1 MADATTVRGLLAE
14 QGVTLRDL
22 AYRYSEGCWRD
33 GWKKGK
39 EAALTSNE
47 KPFMGGPQV
56 LLDRGITE
64 LEGSDGKMIPV
75 TKLTRIRVKNLSEAA
90 LKQLKLERFFGNKD
104 NEGEDV
110 VHQEYVATFKENVE
124 NDVKHLL
131 NNMVSAAAVMDTVA
145 SFVFDETT
153 TLEAAA
159 ALIEEVLGSGEKS
172 AAARAL
178 QNALVVSNR
187 AAWIGRACQDGS
199 WKDSSDFVYHH
210 ALWTH
215 TGAID
220 KYVVKPVMEQFLRDL
235 RAGNFKS

>member
-1 MADATTVRGLLAE
+1 MADVTTVRGLLAE

-39 EAALTSNE
+39 EAALVSDE

-64 LEGSDGKMIPV
+64 LEGVDGRPIAI

-90 LKQLKLERFFGNKD
+90 LKQLGLERFYGDKG

-124 NDVKHLL
+124 NDIKHLL

-159 ALIEEVLGSGEKS
+159 TLVEEVLGGAKS
-172 AAARAL
+172 EAGKAL
-178 QNALVVSNR
+178 QSMLVVSNR

-199 WKDSSDFVYHH
+199 WKDSSDFKYHH
-210 ALWTH
+210 TLWMH

-220 KYVVKPVMEQFLRDL
+220 KYVVRPVMEQFLRDL